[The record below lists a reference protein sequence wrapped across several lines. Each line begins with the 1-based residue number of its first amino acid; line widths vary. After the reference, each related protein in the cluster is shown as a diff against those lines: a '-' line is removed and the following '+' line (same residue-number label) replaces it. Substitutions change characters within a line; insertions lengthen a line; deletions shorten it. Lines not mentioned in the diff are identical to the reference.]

1 MMSQHTEKFSITLPA
16 DMAHLIHEKVGK
28 GFYASNS
35 ELIRE
40 AMRAWIEQEKNRNL
54 KLEALRQDIYE
65 GLESGESTAW
75 NPEEIKAEARKQ
87 RAMLS
92 SVSRED

>member
-1 MMSQHTEKFSITLPA
+1 MYQHTEKFSITLPS

-28 GFYASNS
+28 GFFASNS

-40 AMRAWIEQEKNRNL
+40 AMRSWIEQEKSRKV

-65 GLESGESTAW
+65 GLESGEPTAW
-75 NPEEIKAEARKQ
+75 NPDEIKAEARKQ
-87 RAMLS
+87 RAILNS
-92 SVSRED
+92 LSRED